1 MLLPPVSPSFNLD
14 KKKKISLACL
24 FRGDMQG
31 KGDGYFSVVL
41 LEGAECM
48 NLNRKDPPWYT
59 YIVRNSMA
67 SLCIGTALGL
77 S

>member
-1 MLLPPVSPSFNLD
+1 MHEDCAMRFYAV
-14 KKKKISLACL
+14 CL
-24 FRGDMQG
+24 T
-31 KGDGYFSVVL
+31 
-41 LEGAECM
+41 
-48 NLNRKDPPWYT
+48 LNRKDPPWYT